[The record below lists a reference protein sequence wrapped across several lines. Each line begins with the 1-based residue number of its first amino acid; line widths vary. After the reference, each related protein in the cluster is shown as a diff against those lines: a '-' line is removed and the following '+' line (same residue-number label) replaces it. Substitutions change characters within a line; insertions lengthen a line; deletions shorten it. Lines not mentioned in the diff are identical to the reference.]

1 MNRLV
6 PLATIVVLLT
16 GCTRTVIG
24 WHPTLVSHVPDSTA
38 VRFAPA
44 SGAPTIGGR
53 SLDWQ
58 RGSPK
63 VITARGDTLVVPREA
78 AVSVRLPGKVR
89 HAGTGAV
96 VGAVVGIV
104 GSLGVCADN
113 RCEEGNPYQLLG
125 AAGGALIGY
134 AIRTDNW
141 VRVKWGSEASR

>member
-6 PLATIVVLLT
+6 PLVPIAILLT

-24 WHPTLVSHVPDSTA
+24 WRPTLVSHVPDSTA

-44 SGAPTIGGR
+44 SGATTVAGR

-63 VITARGDTLVVPREA
+63 VITSRGDTLVVPREA

-89 HAGTGAV
+89 HTGTGAV
-96 VGAVVGIV
+96 VGAIV
-104 GSLGVCADN
+104 
-113 RCEEGNPYQLLG
+113 
-125 AAGGALIGY
+125 
-134 AIRTDNW
+134 
-141 VRVKWGSEASR
+141 